1 METTAQPKQSRYT
14 SGRLTFLDWARG
26 AAVVVMLQGHV
37 FHSFNRTDL
46 RTDGPFMLSQFF
58 GGIGP
63 AIFLVLTGITLS
75 FLMDG
80 RERQGLNA
88 MGRWRAALRR
98 AGYLFT
104 LAFLFRLQLWTF
116 AFGQSPWTDLF
127 KVDILNCM
135 GFAILLMSVMAIFT
149 TAERV
154 RLCAGTGRGHRGC
167 LSAGFRHRLALASS
181 AISAYFVPSYQYF
194 AFFPWASFIAFGLSI
209 GSILRLVKPEQMNRV
224 MQWGGLLGFGLIIG
238 GQYFSNMPYSLYPK
252 SEFWLD
258 SPGLIVI
265 KLGVVMLVIGFAYLW
280 TALPLAASWS
290 WVRQLGTTSLLV
302 YWVHIEL
309 VYGRWFGGFKES
321 LSNVYC
327 GIAAIVV
334 ILLMVGTL
342 PARGRAGAPYAWRSH
357 PISRTTRRA
366 GLPAISIRLA
376 SRQQRAPVK
385 SGAESRETD
394 QVARARSRDR
404 ATIRRPR

>member
-1 METTAQPKQSRYT
+1 MTAKPNNRDT
-14 SGRLTFLDWARG
+14 GNRLTFLDWTRG

-37 FHSFNRTDL
+37 FHSFSRNDL

-75 FLMDG
+75 FLMDR
-80 RERQGLNA
+80 RERQGLKPL
-88 MGRWRAALRR
+88 GRWKAALRR

-127 KVDILNCM
+127 RVDILNCM
-135 GFAILLMSVMAIFT
+135 GFSIALMSVMAIFT

-154 RLCAGTGRGHRGC
+154 RLCAGLGV
-167 LSAGFRHRLALASS
+167 AIAAASPLVS
-181 AISAYFVPSYQYF
+181 AIDWRWLPAGVSAYFVPSYQYF

-224 MQWGGLLGFGLIIG
+224 MQWGGLMGFGLILG

-309 VYGRWFGGFKES
+309 VYGRWFGALKGS
-321 LSNVYC
+321 LSNVWC
-327 GIAAIVV
+327 GIAALLVV
-334 ILLMVGTL
+334 LLMIGLSVL
-342 PARGRAGAPYAWRSH
+342 
-357 PISRTTRRA
+357 RTRWK
-366 GLPAISIRLA
+366 GLQLA
-376 SRQQRAPVK
+376 FSNQFFYRAPSRA
-385 SGAESRETD
+385 SGD
-394 QVARARSRDR
+394 
-404 ATIRRPR
+404 

>member
-1 METTAQPKQSRYT
+1 MAAQINNRD
-14 SGRLTFLDWARG
+14 SGSRLTFLDWTRG

-75 FLMDG
+75 FIMDR

-88 MGRWRAALRR
+88 MGRWGAALRR
-98 AGYLFT
+98 SGYLFL
-104 LAFLFRLQLWTF
+104 LAFLFRIQLWTF

-135 GFAILLMSVMAIFT
+135 GFAILVMSVMAIFT

-154 RLCAGTGRGHRGC
+154 RLCAGLGV
-167 LSAGFRHRLALASS
+167 AIAAASPLVS
-181 AISAYFVPSYQYF
+181 AIDWRWLPPQVSAYFVPSYQYF
-194 AFFPWASFIAFGLSI
+194 AFFPWASFIAFGISI
-209 GSILRLVKPEQMNRV
+209 GSILRLVKPEQLNRL
-224 MQWGGLLGFGLIIG
+224 MQWGGLMGFGLILG

-280 TALPLAASWS
+280 SVSPLGASWS
-290 WVRQLGTTSLLV
+290 WIRQLGTTSLLV

-309 VYGRWFGGFKES
+309 VYGRWFGALKEQ
-321 LSNVYC
+321 LSNVWC
-327 GIAAIVV
+327 GVAALIVV
-334 ILLMVGTL
+334 LLMIGLSLLQT
-342 PARGRAGAPYAWRSH
+342 RWRD
-357 PISRTTRRA
+357 
-366 GLPAISIRLA
+366 
-376 SRQQRAPVK
+376 V
-385 SGAESRETD
+385 
-394 QVARARSRDR
+394 R
-404 ATIRRPR
+404 ATLAAYFSYDAPSRASGD

>member
-1 METTAQPKQSRYT
+1 MQT
-14 SGRLTFLDWARG
+14 SPQTNNRDSGSRLTFLDWTRG

-80 RERQGLNA
+80 RERQGVNP
-88 MGRWRAALRR
+88 MGRWRAALKRS
-98 AGYLFT
+98 GYLFT
-104 LAFLFRLQLWTF
+104 LAFLFRLQLWSF

-154 RLCAGTGRGHRGC
+154 RLCAGLG
-167 LSAGFRHRLALASS
+167 LAIAAASPLVS
-181 AISAYFVPSYQYF
+181 AIDWRWLPPHVSAYFVPSYQYF

-209 GSILRLVKPEQMNRV
+209 GSILRLVKADQMNRV

-258 SPGLIVI
+258 SPMLIVI
-265 KLGVVMLVIGFAYLW
+265 KLGVVMLVLGFAYLW

-290 WVRQLGTTSLLV
+290 WIRQLGTTSLLV

-321 LSNVYC
+321 LTNVWC
-327 GIAAIVV
+327 GVAAIAV
-334 ILLMVGTL
+334 ILLMVG
-342 PARGRAGAPYAWRSH
+342 
-357 PISRTTRRA
+357 ISLLRTRWS
-366 GLPAISIRLA
+366 SITAVVA
-376 SRQQRAPVK
+376 SYFSYNPPQRA
-385 SGAESRETD
+385 SGD
-394 QVARARSRDR
+394 
-404 ATIRRPR
+404 

>member
-1 METTAQPKQSRYT
+1 M
-14 SGRLTFLDWARG
+14 
-26 AAVVVMLQGHV
+26 
-37 FHSFNRTDL
+37 
-46 RTDGPFMLSQFF
+46 
-58 GGIGP
+58 
-63 AIFLVLTGITLS
+63 
-75 FLMDG
+75 
-80 RERQGLNA
+80 
-88 MGRWRAALRR
+88 
-98 AGYLFT
+98 FT
-104 LAFLFRLQLWTF
+104 LAFLFRLQLWSF

-135 GFAILLMSVMAIFT
+135 GFAIALMSVMAIFT

-154 RLCAGTGRGHRGC
+154 RLCAGLGV
-167 LSAGFRHRLALASS
+167 AIAAASPLVS
-181 AISAYFVPSYQYF
+181 AIDWRWLPPQFSAYFVPSYQYF

-224 MQWGGLLGFGLIIG
+224 MQWGGLMGFGLIIG

-309 VYGRWFGGFKES
+309 VYGRWFGGFKGS
-321 LSNVYC
+321 LEQRV
-327 GIAAIVV
+327 
-334 ILLMVGTL
+334 LRH
-342 PARGRAGAPYAWRSH
+342 RGGRGDSADGGALRAPYALECHTRIARVLFLLTIRRAALLAIKQPAPAERPNEIPLRKWRSR
-357 PISRTTRRA
+357 SDR
-366 GLPAISIRLA
+366 
-376 SRQQRAPVK
+376 QRA
-385 SGAESRETD
+385 AL
-394 QVARARSRDR
+394 DR
-404 ATIRRPR
+404 ATIRWRR